1 MYEFITSQDEREA
14 EILKHTSPKD
24 TRTYTYLFRD
34 NSLELPE
41 IEIDPKY
48 LAYRLSNTR
57 TRLIQKNIIKKE
69 VLKDDYFDPIQFTND
84 DKVQRKQHDILKTY
98 FLDNQTE
105 LEEEIERRGN
115 KQSEPILITPTGTV
129 INGNRRLC
137 LMRNKGFTHI
147 KCIVLTPT
155 KYAGEQWERAF
166 ENDADYN
173 KTTKVPY
180 PWHAEA
186 FTVWE
191 MRHIEGKKDA
201 EIFTEKPALDGS
213 ERALE
218 KHIIEYELAK
228 EYLELTNQQDEWS
241 LMDNSKQVVQDAAEK
256 ILKVRKDNDVKY
268 EQQIKL
274 YLFVILGEQNLEDE
288 NREDNTRTSA
298 HLKLKAFTKNARLSA
313 DILNKSGVVDEKETT
328 SPLSGEKHISYD
340 YNPASYSEIF
350 GDPKKINDTYGKLE
364 QKRKDLSE
372 IEKNEAKDNVYIDA
386 SEKALRAIQVAK
398 NALDE
403 EFNGNP
409 NLDGVKKKFE
419 DIEKIANQC
428 ANHERLNK

>member
-1 MYEFITSQDEREA
+1 MYEFITSRDERAE
-14 EILKHTSPKD
+14 EILRLTAHKE
-24 TRTYTYLFRD
+24 TRTDTYPFRD
-34 NSLELPE
+34 KSLELPQ

-57 TRLIQKNIIKKE
+57 TRLIQKNIIKNE
-69 VLKDDYFDPIQFTND
+69 GLKDDYFDSIQFTND
-84 DKVQRKQHDILKTY
+84 DAVQRKQHDILKTY
-98 FLDNQTE
+98 FLDNQPE

-115 KQSEPILITPTGTV
+115 KQIDSILITPTGTV

-147 KCIVLTPT
+147 KCIVLTPP
-155 KYAGEQWERAF
+155 KYDGEQWERAF
-166 ENDADYN
+166 ENDADYY

-191 MRHIEGKKDA
+191 MRNVEGKSDA
-201 EIFTEKPALDGS
+201 EIFTEKPALEGS

-228 EYLELTNQQDEWS
+228 EYLELINQQDEWN

-256 ILKVRKDNDVKY
+256 ILKVRKNDVNY

-274 YLFVILGEQNLEDE
+274 YLFLILGRQNLEDE
-288 NREDNTRTSA
+288 NREDNMRTSA
-298 HLKLKAFTKNARLSA
+298 HLKLKAFTKNARLSE
-313 DILNKSGVVDEKETT
+313 DILNKSGVVNKKETT
-328 SPLSGEKHISYD
+328 SQLSGEKRISYD

-350 GDPKKINDTYGKLE
+350 GDPKKINDTFGKLE

-372 IEKNEAKDNVYIDA
+372 MEKIAAKSNVYIDV
-386 SEKALRAIQVAK
+386 SEKALIAIQLAK

-403 EFNGNP
+403 EFSGNP